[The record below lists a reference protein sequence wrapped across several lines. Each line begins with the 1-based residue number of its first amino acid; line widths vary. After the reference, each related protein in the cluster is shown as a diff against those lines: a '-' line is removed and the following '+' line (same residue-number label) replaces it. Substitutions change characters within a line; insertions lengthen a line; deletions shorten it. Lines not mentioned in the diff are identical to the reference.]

1 MLDIYHPLLKLSL
14 AEFSE
19 LVEKDY
25 LKGYPIETRLFHKL
39 STRFRLAYSEA
50 VGRLDNRAED
60 IAIWEYYYRARMLQD
75 YVSGMTDLY
84 AWDEY
89 RRLMAV
95 E

>member
-1 MLDIYHPLLKLSL
+1 LTRE
-14 AEFSE
+14 EFSE
-19 LVEKDY
+19 LTEKDY

-50 VGRLDNRAED
+50 VESLDKNPDEEN
-60 IAIWEYYYRARMLQD
+60 IWEYYYRVRLLQD
-75 YVSGMTDLY
+75 YISGMTDLY